1 MSAIGS
7 FSRGNASRALR
18 LVGLLLCLF
27 HFDCIG
33 ACTGVHRARLLI
45 DPSRI
50 SRRSLGVDA
59 EYAAIQCSQK
69 RDFHKALIQ
78 VQSELEGIVVGH
90 FDVCDTSEPDVVVLT
105 VITTRIQ

>member
-7 FSRGNASRALR
+7 FSRGDASRALR

-90 FDVCDTSEPDVVVLT
+90 FDVYNTSEPDVVALT
-105 VITTRIQ
+105 VITRRIQ

>member
-7 FSRGNASRALR
+7 FSRGDASRALR
-18 LVGLLLCLF
+18 LLLCLF
-27 HFDCIG
+27 HFDWKG
-33 ACTGVHRARLLI
+33 ACTGVHRARLKI
-45 DPSRI
+45 GPSRI
-50 SRRSLGVDA
+50 SRKSLGVDA

-90 FDVCDTSEPDVVVLT
+90 FDVYNTSEPDVVALT
-105 VITTRIQ
+105 VITRRIQ